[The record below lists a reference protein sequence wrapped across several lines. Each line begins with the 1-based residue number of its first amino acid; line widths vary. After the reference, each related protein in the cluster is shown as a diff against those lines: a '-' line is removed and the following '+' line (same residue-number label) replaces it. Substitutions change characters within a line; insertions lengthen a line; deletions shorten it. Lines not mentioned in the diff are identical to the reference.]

1 MAKIFLYMR
10 GQAKTAQREKL
21 QAEFPQGET
30 VIDRRPPGALERLI
44 SDAGPGD
51 LIAAANI
58 YDMPELTAETYKTIC
73 SKGAGLHFQQ
83 QPHLNSAV
91 FSSCLAGP
99 EPEAAAAVAI
109 LQRQLNIE
117 AERQAEQREKEKTG
131 RKAAAAEGRPGGR
144 RPGEP
149 QSLKK
154 EQPLK
159 VKIRELMA
167 QGLSG
172 PQMLDK
178 INADPDGLR
187 ISINTLYKY
196 KKQIEAQDAQEKQQ
210 PQEAP

>member
-1 MAKIFLYMR
+1 MAKVFLYMR

-30 VIDRRPPGALERLI
+30 IIDRQPPAALERII
-44 SDAGPGD
+44 SEAGPGD
-51 LIAAANI
+51 LIAAVNV
-58 YDMPELTAETYKTIC
+58 YDMPELTAETYKTLC
-73 SKGAGLHFQQ
+73 SRGAGLHFQQ
-83 QPHLNSAV
+83 QPHLDSTV
-91 FSSCLAGP
+91 FSSTLAGP
-99 EPEAAAAVAI
+99 APEAAAAVTI

-131 RKAAAAEGRPGGR
+131 RRAAAAEGRKGGR

-159 VKIRELMA
+159 AIIRDLMA

-178 INADPDGLR
+178 INADPDGPH
-187 ISINTLYKY
+187 ISINTIYKY
-196 KKQIEAQDAQEKQQ
+196 KKQLEAQDAQEKQQ
-210 PQEAP
+210 PQEAQ